1 MIGRFLGGIGALI
14 HDPANKT
21 YLLLRR
27 ASAKDFGAGN
37 WECVTGRVDQG
48 EGFETAL
55 YREVREE
62 IGLDVQIEFMIGTS
76 HFYRGS
82 AISENELIGVI
93 YCCSTTTPQAIQLS
107 HEHAEY
113 QWLTP
118 QDALVLLDTS
128 RPSDAWLHKVIS
140 RADFINQHLPPALQE
155 LYRTEGFAT
164 S

>member
-14 HDPANKT
+14 HDPTHNT

-76 HFYRGS
+76 HFYRGE
-82 AISENELIGVI
+82 AIPENELIGVI

-107 HEHAEY
+107 NEHAEY
-113 QWLTP
+113 QWSTAE
-118 QDALVLLDTS
+118 DALALLDVS
-128 RPSDAWLHKVIS
+128 HPSDYWLHKVIA
-140 RADFINQHLPPALQE
+140 RADFINQHLPSALRK
-155 LYRTEGFAT
+155 LYRVEGFAT
-164 S
+164 I